1 MQSLDLKALIFKIWS
16 LINISFSMLSNAW
29 YMKKSVNKTS
39 TLFQAGLPENQAFSG
54 GINII
59 KTISLFYYFNGFYF
73 TLSMYFN
80 KI

>member
-39 TLFQAGLPENQAFSG
+39 TLFQAGLPE
-54 GINII
+54 I
-59 KTISLFYYFNGFYF
+59 KNKSLLKTKHFQEGLI
-73 TLSMYFN
+73 LS
-80 KI
+80 KL